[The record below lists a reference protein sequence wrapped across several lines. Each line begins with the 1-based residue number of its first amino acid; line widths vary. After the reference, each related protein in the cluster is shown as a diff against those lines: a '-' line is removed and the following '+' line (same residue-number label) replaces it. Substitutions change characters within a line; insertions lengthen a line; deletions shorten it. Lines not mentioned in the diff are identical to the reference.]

1 MRRAINFLEKTLSD
15 VAHRV
20 SNVGQGVLMVM
31 VLLVVVDII
40 LRRLFNSPLPWS
52 LEVVEVMLVVVVFF
66 SVAYCG
72 ARRAHVSIDV
82 LISRFP
88 PKARAIVD
96 TFTYILGIVL
106 FGVMAWGGA
115 ASAMGKWD
123 THHITGILPIPI
135 YPFAFVVAF
144 GSLLLALVLL
154 AQLLNLIINTV
165 SK

>member
-1 MRRAINFLEKTLSD
+1 MKKALTYFEKVLSE
-15 VAHRV
+15 VTHRV
-20 SNVGQGVLMVM
+20 SNLGQS
-31 VLLVVVDII
+31 VLLVMVALVIVDII

-72 ARRAHVSIDV
+72 ARRAHISIDV

-88 PKARAIVD
+88 PRVRNIVD
-96 TFTYILGIVL
+96 IFTYFLGVIL
-106 FGVMAWGGA
+106 FAFMAWGGA
-115 ASAMGKWD
+115 ASAMD
-123 THHITGILPIPI
+123 DRVVNRITGILPIPI

-154 AQLLNLIINTV
+154 AQLLNSIISMV
-165 SK
+165 RK